1 MSENPKF
8 IPTDRVSKKLKIV
21 VIMLTVLIFL
31 AFIAL
36 FNKFSNKQPIKNVPA
51 VQEPL
56 SNQHL
61 VDEYQRVGTRL
72 MNSGLKEQAID
83 QFIKVWQMQKM
94 GSVERSKAAQTVGRL
109 YADLGN
115 CQEALVWLFRAK
127 ASGTEI
133 SEAEISGLEKTLAP
147 LIDACLAKVRGK
159 ISGQ

>member
-1 MSENPKF
+1 MSENPKL
-8 IPTDRVSKKLKIV
+8 IPADGVSKKLKIV

-36 FNKFSNKQPIKNVPA
+36 FNKFSNRPTSENVPA
-51 VQEPL
+51 VQEPQQSL
-56 SNQHL
+56 IN
-61 VDEYQRVGTRL
+61 EYQEVGTRL
-72 MNSGLKEQAID
+72 INAGLKEQAID

>member
-61 VDEYQRVGTRL
+61 VDEYLRVGTRL

-83 QFIKVWQMQKM
+83 QFIRVWEMQKFD
-94 GSVERSKAAQTVGRL
+94 GVEKAKAAQTVGHL

-115 CQEALVWLFRAK
+115 CPEALVWLFRA
-127 ASGTEI
+127 EV
-133 SEAEISGLEKTLAP
+133 LDPEKILTP
-147 LIDACLAKVRGK
+147 LIDACLAKVRNN
-159 ISGQ
+159 IYGQ

>member
-1 MSENPKF
+1 MSEKPKL
-8 IPTDRVSKKLKIV
+8 IPADGVSKKLKIV

-36 FNKFSNKQPIKNVPA
+36 FNKFSNRPTSENVPA
-51 VQEPL
+51 VQKPRL
-56 SNQHL
+56 SN
-61 VDEYQRVGTRL
+61 EYQEVGTRL
-72 MNSGLKEQAID
+72 INAGLKEQAID
-83 QFIKVWQMQKM
+83 QFIKVWQMQKI

-115 CQEALVWLFRAK
+115 CQEALVWLFRTE

>member
-31 AFIAL
+31 AFIVL

-56 SNQHL
+56 SSQHL

-83 QFIKVWQMQKM
+83 QFIRVWEMQKFD
-94 GSVERSKAAQTVGRL
+94 GVEKAKCPAR
-109 YADLGN
+109 
-115 CQEALVWLFRAK
+115 
-127 ASGTEI
+127 
-133 SEAEISGLEKTLAP
+133 
-147 LIDACLAKVRGK
+147 
-159 ISGQ
+159 

>member
-1 MSENPKF
+1 MSENPKL
-8 IPTDRVSKKLKIV
+8 IPADGVSKKLKTV

-36 FNKFSNKQPIKNVPA
+36 FNKFSNRPTSKNVPA
-51 VQEPL
+51 VQEPQQSL
-56 SNQHL
+56 SN
-61 VDEYQRVGTRL
+61 EYQEVGTRL
-72 MNSGLKEQAID
+72 INAGLKEQAID

-94 GSVERSKAAQTVGRL
+94 GSVERSKAAQTAGRL

-127 ASGTEI
+127 ASEAEI

>member
-1 MSENPKF
+1 MSENPKL
-8 IPTDRVSKKLKIV
+8 IPADGVSKKLKTV

-36 FNKFSNKQPIKNVPA
+36 FNKFSNRPTSKNVPA
-51 VQEPL
+51 VQEPQQSL
-56 SNQHL
+56 SN
-61 VDEYQRVGTRL
+61 EYQEVGTRL
-72 MNSGLKEQAID
+72 INAGLKEQAID

-94 GSVERSKAAQTVGRL
+94 GSVERSKAGRL

-115 CQEALVWLFRAK
+115 CREALVWLFRAE

>member
-31 AFIAL
+31 AFIVL

-115 CQEALVWLFRAK
+115 CPEALVWLFRA
-127 ASGTEI
+127 EV
-133 SEAEISGLEKTLAP
+133 LDPEKILTP
-147 LIDACLAKVRGK
+147 LIDACLAKVRNN

>member
-1 MSENPKF
+1 MSENPKL
-8 IPTDRVSKKLKIV
+8 IPADGVSKKLKTV

-36 FNKFSNKQPIKNVPA
+36 FNKFSNRPTNKNVPA
-51 VQEPL
+51 VQEPQQSL
-56 SNQHL
+56 SN
-61 VDEYQRVGTRL
+61 EYQEVGTRL
-72 MNSGLKEQAID
+72 INAGLKEQAID

>member
-8 IPTDRVSKKLKIV
+8 IPTDGVSKKLKIV

-56 SNQHL
+56 SDQHL

-72 MNSGLKEQAID
+72 MNYGLKEQAID
-83 QFIKVWQMQKM
+83 QFIRVWEMQKFD
-94 GSVERSKAAQTVGRL
+94 GVEKTKAAQTVGRL

-115 CQEALVWLFRAK
+115 CPEALVWLFRA
-127 ASGTEI
+127 EVL
-133 SEAEISGLEKTLAP
+133 GLEKILTP
-147 LIDACLAKVRGK
+147 LIDACLAKVRNN

>member
-1 MSENPKF
+1 MSENPKL
-8 IPTDRVSKKLKIV
+8 IPADGVSKKLKTV

-36 FNKFSNKQPIKNVPA
+36 FNKFSNRPTSKNVPA
-51 VQEPL
+51 VQEPQQSL
-56 SNQHL
+56 SN
-61 VDEYQRVGTRL
+61 EYQEVGTRL
-72 MNSGLKEQAID
+72 INAGLKEQAID

-115 CQEALVWLFRAK
+115 CQEALVWLFRAE

-159 ISGQ
+159 ISDQ

>member
-1 MSENPKF
+1 MSENPKL
-8 IPTDRVSKKLKIV
+8 IPADGVSKKLKTV

-36 FNKFSNKQPIKNVPA
+36 FNKFSNRPTSKNVPA
-51 VQEPL
+51 VQEPQQSL
-56 SNQHL
+56 SN
-61 VDEYQRVGTRL
+61 EYQEVGTRL
-72 MNSGLKEQAID
+72 INAGLKEQAID

-115 CQEALVWLFRAK
+115 CQEALVWLFRAET
-127 ASGTEI
+127 SGTEI

-147 LIDACLAKVRGK
+147 LIDACLAKARGK

>member
-1 MSENPKF
+1 MDGPKHRRAETLEQCPE
-8 IPTDRVSKKLKIV
+8 IAKI
-21 VIMLTVLIFL
+21 I
-31 AFIAL
+31 
-36 FNKFSNKQPIKNVPA
+36 KQNVPA
-51 VQEPL
+51 VQEPQQSL
-56 SNQHL
+56 SN
-61 VDEYQRVGTRL
+61 EYQEVGTRL
-72 MNSGLKEQAID
+72 INAGLKEQAID

-115 CQEALVWLFRAK
+115 CQEALVWLFQAE

>member
-1 MSENPKF
+1 M
-8 IPTDRVSKKLKIV
+8 
-21 VIMLTVLIFL
+21 

-36 FNKFSNKQPIKNVPA
+36 FNKFSNRPTSKNVPA
-51 VQEPL
+51 VQEL
-56 SNQHL
+56 QQSFSN
-61 VDEYQRVGTRL
+61 EYQDVGTRL
-72 MNSGLKEQAID
+72 INAGLKEQAID

-115 CQEALVWLFRAK
+115 CLEALVWLFRAE

>member
-1 MSENPKF
+1 MSENPKL
-8 IPTDRVSKKLKIV
+8 IPADGVSKKLKIV

-36 FNKFSNKQPIKNVPA
+36 FNKFSNRPTSENVPA
-51 VQEPL
+51 VQEPQQSL
-56 SNQHL
+56 SN
-61 VDEYQRVGTRL
+61 EYQEVGTRL
-72 MNSGLKEQAID
+72 INAGLKEQAID